1 MDVADWLKGLGLA
14 QYDPTAFRENHIIEA
29 LAQADRGRSRGSR
42 GRNSRSS
49 QGYRGPVPRNRVVAV
64 GAKRALRAR
73 GVRASRRAT
82 AADGDVLR
90 SGRVDGVIGAFHR
103 CCATV
108 IERAGGSGAKYMGA
122 GELAHFGHPRAD
134 EHHAERAVPAG
145 LALVQAAAGLTPRR
159 GTRKRLL
166 PAAKRRAKSGYYEKT
181 MARSGGRCRPS
192 ALST

>member
-1 MDVADWLKGLGLA
+1 M
-14 QYDPTAFRENHIIEA
+14 
-29 LAQADRGRSRGSR
+29 
-42 GRNSRSS
+42 
-49 QGYRGPVPRNRVVAV
+49 
-64 GAKRALRAR
+64 
-73 GVRASRRAT
+73 
-82 AADGDVLR
+82 
-90 SGRVDGVIGAFHR
+90 VIGAFHR